1 MSIGFL
7 LILDTSGWLECFH
20 HQEDNSCSDEC
31 VKFNSNASKPTFTQ
45 VPRRQKL
52 NCLTLLFL
60 IGFGFQFLPF
70 FSSLPVFPTKI
81 GQEIIDSKVMGKLQ
95 KITQQRDYFK
105 RFWPFSSQRS
115 FKFPSL
121 NFIMSCGLWLK
132 KGGDQNWC
140 HYRHQQSDDATQKM
154 FVSMRSF
161 FCNTLVK
168 VQLLLMRQTV
178 QVLNVSKINFSRH
191 LAIACK
197 KSR

>member
-1 MSIGFL
+1 MIKFFVTFLSKACNIQFSPLFSLLSNGLLMSIGFL

-121 NFIMSCGLWLK
+121 NFIMSCGLK
-132 KGGDQNWC
+132 KE
-140 HYRHQQSDDATQKM
+140 
-154 FVSMRSF
+154 
-161 FCNTLVK
+161 
-168 VQLLLMRQTV
+168 
-178 QVLNVSKINFSRH
+178 KIKIGVITAISRVMMP
-191 LAIACK
+191 LRKCL
-197 KSR
+197 SQ